1 MKNVVP
7 GQEVPTLIVN
17 TVNGMKW
24 DIRDQQPKNF
34 TLLVF
39 YRGLHCPVC
48 KSYLEEINK
57 KIYKFHDNGVNVIC
71 ISANKSS
78 LAEETVMKWDIEKLN
93 VGYDFSVED
102 ARKWD
107 LYISKGM
114 NGKEPDVFFEP
125 ALFLVKPD
133 NTLYAAAI
141 QSMPFA
147 RPSIDDLIKSTDY
160 IVDHD
165 YPARGKA

>member
-1 MKNVVP
+1 MKNVLP

-24 DIRDQQPKNF
+24 DLRDQQPKNF

-57 KIYKFHDNGVNVIC
+57 KISKFHDNGVNVIC
-71 ISANKSS
+71 ISANKLS
-78 LAEETVMKWDIEKLN
+78 LAEDTVMKWDIEKLN
-93 VGYDFSVED
+93 IGYGFSVED

-114 NGKEPDVFFEP
+114 NEKEPNVFFEP
-125 ALFLVKPD
+125 ALFLVNPD

-160 IVDHD
+160 IVDHH
-165 YPARGKA
+165 YPARGKT